1 MINCKA
7 IVPMNCLKVLS
18 NGDIRIQLDIDGTN
32 RDIMPE
38 LTKMSGDMVSLVLMT
53 ETEVENARG

>member
-1 MINCKA
+1 
-7 IVPMNCLKVLS
+7 MNCLKVLS